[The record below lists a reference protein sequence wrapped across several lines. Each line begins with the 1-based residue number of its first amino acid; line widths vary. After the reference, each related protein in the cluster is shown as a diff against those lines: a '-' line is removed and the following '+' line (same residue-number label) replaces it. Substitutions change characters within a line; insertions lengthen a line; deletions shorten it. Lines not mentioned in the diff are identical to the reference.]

1 MVKLMKYIVYFAAES
16 DILLTRC
23 LLIFVT
29 VVVTVEAL
37 LRASA
42 HNYGPN
48 NGTSRK
54 IDFAH
59 ILPIDCP

>member
-1 MVKLMKYIVYFAAES
+1 MAL
-16 DILLTRC
+16 
-23 LLIFVT
+23 
-29 VVVTVEAL
+29 VVVQELEINFEVILCITTCFLVQEVQEAA

-54 IDFAH
+54 LDFAH
-59 ILPIDCP
+59 FLPIDWP

>member
-1 MVKLMKYIVYFAAES
+1 LKGGLGGDWKIEKLRRNPIGNRA
-16 DILLTRC
+16 I
-23 LLIFVT
+23 
-29 VVVTVEAL
+29 

-42 HNYGPN
+42 HNYEPN

-59 ILPIDCP
+59 FLPIDWP